1 MAATDSPR
9 AFSFGQQAETYDR
22 FRPAPPP
29 AAVEWVLST
38 SCPIALDLGAGT
50 GALSRRMAARAS
62 SVVAVEPD
70 PRMLSVLARRS
81 PTVIPVEG
89 LAEHLPFGGS
99 TVDAVM
105 ISSAWHW
112 MDPQLTIAE
121 IARVLRPGGVLGVL
135 WNGPDRSVDWV
146 GDLLGHREARP
157 PDRYPP
163 GNRHRFEL
171 PDGAPFEDL
180 DRRVITWSLVMST
193 EELQG
198 LARTY
203 SANILLSE
211 DGRAEQADQLAR
223 RLATEPRL
231 QDRSDVEV
239 PMRCRCFRAVRR

>member
-1 MAATDSPR
+1 VAATDSAR

-38 SCPIALDLGAGT
+38 SCPIALDVGAGT
-50 GALSRRMAARAS
+50 GALSRRMAERAA

-112 MDPQLTIAE
+112 MDPQSTIAE

-135 WNGPDRSVDWV
+135 WNGPDRSVGWV
-146 GDLLGHREARP
+146 GDLLGHREA
-157 PDRYPP
+157 PDRSPA
-163 GNRHRFEL
+163 GDRHRFEL
-171 PDGAPFEDL
+171 PDGAPFGDL
-180 DRRVITWSLVMST
+180 DRRVIRWSLTMTT

-211 DGRAEQADQLAR
+211 DERADQADELAR
-223 RLATEPRL
+223 RLAADPRL

-239 PMRCRCFRAVRR
+239 PMGCRCFRAVRR

>member
-1 MAATDSPR
+1 MAATDSTR

-38 SCPIALDLGAGT
+38 SCPIALDVGAGT
-50 GALSRRMAARAS
+50 GALSRRMAERAD

-70 PRMLSVLARRS
+70 LRMLSVLARRS

-112 MDPQLTIAE
+112 MDPPSTIAE

-135 WNGPDRSVDWV
+135 WNGPDRSVGWV
-146 GDLLGHREARP
+146 GDLLGQRGARA
-157 PDRYPP
+157 PDGSPP
-163 GNRHRFEL
+163 GDRHCFEL
-171 PDGAPFEDL
+171 PDGAPFGNL
-180 DRRVITWSLVMST
+180 DRRVIRWSLTMT
-193 EELQG
+193 MEELQG

-211 DGRAEQADQLAR
+211 DERADQADQLAR
-223 RLATEPRL
+223 RLAADPRL
-231 QDRSDVEV
+231 RDRSDVEV
-239 PMRCRCFRAVRR
+239 PMGCRCFRAVRR

>member
-1 MAATDSPR
+1 MAATDATR

-38 SCPIALDLGAGT
+38 TCPIAVDVGAGT
-50 GALSRRMAARAS
+50 GALSRRMAERAA

-70 PRMLSVLARRS
+70 MRMLSVLARRS
-81 PTVIPVEG
+81 PTVLPVEG
-89 LAEHLPFGGS
+89 LAEHLPLGHS

-112 MDPQLTIAE
+112 MDPQSTITE

-135 WNGPDRSVDWV
+135 WNGPDRSVGWV
-146 GDLLGHREARP
+146 GDLLGRRDP
-157 PDRYPP
+157 QPDDRYPP
-163 GNRHRFEL
+163 GDRHRFEL
-171 PDGAPFEDL
+171 PDGAPFGKL
-180 DRRVITWSLVMST
+180 DRRVIAWSLAMTT

-198 LARTY
+198 LAATY
-203 SANILLSE
+203 SANILLPE
-211 DGRAEQADQLAR
+211 AGRAEQAEQLAR

-231 QDRSDVEV
+231 RDGTAVAV
-239 PMRCRCFRAVRR
+239 PMRCRCFRAVRQ